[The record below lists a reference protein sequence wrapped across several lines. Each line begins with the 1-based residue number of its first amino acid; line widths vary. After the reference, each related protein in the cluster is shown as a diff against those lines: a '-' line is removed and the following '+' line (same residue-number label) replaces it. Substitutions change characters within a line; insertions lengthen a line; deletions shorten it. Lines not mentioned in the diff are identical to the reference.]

1 MASLRIV
8 GADGAEK
15 IVELREGK
23 VQIGRGRDNDVVLA
37 DQEKGVSR
45 THAELRF
52 ENGRY
57 IIVDLQSQNGTW
69 LNGRRVERGEVPP
82 GAEITIGDYRLT
94 IRKESPPSTMNVTAG
109 ATIARPVRDLG
120 DLQIR
125 EHVQAPAYHAPPP
138 RVPPART
145 APQAPPQRNMVVAV
159 LVVAA
164 AVVLFGTVAYIFTPG
179 GGGASPARAVEPAPT
194 EPRPPEP
201 SAAAAPEAAPVVE
214 RAPDGAEPATGKP
227 NAPRH
232 TPPNKKPDRVA
243 RKPGESLETW
253 RTRSEA
259 LEMRYSYSKQA
270 LDRRDFAAAA
280 GGFQA
285 ILLEEPGFL
294 DAPQLLVQANAG
306 LRATA
311 NGLFESGKRHER
323 GRRLGRCA
331 AEVRT
336 GSGDLFG
343 HPGDQRCHSRRS
355 RQATRGWHQGLRP
368 GEAAGGRGPHRRGGE
383 GIREGRSVAGDRRSQ
398 PAGGAR
404 AARAAEKNA
413 VRGRS
418 GHHQ

>member
-125 EHVQAPAYHAPPP
+125 ERVQAPAYHAPPP
-138 RVPPART
+138 RVQPART
-145 APQAPPQRNMVVAV
+145 APQAPPPQRNMVVAV

-201 SAAAAPEAAPVVE
+201 SAASTPEAAPVAE

-232 TPPNKKPDRVA
+232 TPPNRKPDRVA

-259 LEMRYSYSKQA
+259 LETRYSYSKQA

-311 NGLFESGKRHER
+311 NGLFESGKRMN
-323 GRRLGRCA
+323 
-331 AEVRT
+331 
-336 GSGDLFG
+336 
-343 HPGDQRCHSRRS
+343 
-355 RQATRGWHQGLRP
+355 
-368 GEAAGGRGPHRRGGE
+368 AAGDWVGALQKFEQARAIYSAIPGINDAIQDVRAKLRAAGTRAFAQAKQLEATGRTAEAVKEYEKAVQWLATDDPNR
-383 GIREGRSVAGDRRSQ
+383 Q
-398 PAGGAR
+398 
-404 AARAAEKNA
+404 AARARLEQLK
-413 VRGRS
+413 RT
-418 GHHQ
+418 Q

>member
-138 RVPPART
+138 RVQPART

-194 EPRPPEP
+194 EPRPTEP
-201 SAAAAPEAAPVVE
+201 SAAATPEAAPVVE

-227 NAPRH
+227 NTPRH
-232 TPPNKKPDRVA
+232 TPPNRKPDRVA

-259 LEMRYSYSKQA
+259 LETRYSYSKQA

-311 NGLFESGKRHER
+311 NGLFESGKRMNTAGDWVGALQKFEQAR
-323 GRRLGRCA
+323 AIYSAIPGINDA
-331 AEVRT
+331 IQDVRT
-336 GSGDLFG
+336 K
-343 HPGDQRCHSRRS
+343 
-355 RQATRGWHQGLRP
+355 LR
-368 GEAAGGRGPHRRGGE
+368 AAGTRAFAQAKQLEATGRTAEAVKEYEKAVQWLATDDPNR
-383 GIREGRSVAGDRRSQ
+383 Q
-398 PAGGAR
+398 
-404 AARAAEKNA
+404 AARARLEQLK
-413 VRGRS
+413 RT
-418 GHHQ
+418 Q